1 MYAITLG
8 WFSNINIPYP
18 INVYSYKAGLSCK
31 ASIQSTIQ
39 ACTKSSSFYELKLS
53 REYRVNSQIDASVFS
68 TNCTWGFSQYTHMND
83 IRHQIDDSIY
93 RLSNAR
99 CYKLCKCSKPT
110 KNIESKQQNNVIRL
124 TLWYNVLYK
133 CFILKAHMQSCF
145 IFLSVW
151 NYAFWNIF

>member
-1 MYAITLG
+1 MYCRKAKPSKQIFSFLPIYSIYICLFFPFPLFPYDTIECFLIKQKVEQSIDFSKEEYKMYAITLG

-68 TNCTWGFSQYTHMND
+68 TNCMLSYSQYTHMND
-83 IRHQIDDSIY
+83 IRHQIDD
-93 RLSNAR
+93 
-99 CYKLCKCSKPT
+99 
-110 KNIESKQQNNVIRL
+110 
-124 TLWYNVLYK
+124 
-133 CFILKAHMQSCF
+133 
-145 IFLSVW
+145 
-151 NYAFWNIF
+151 

>member
-1 MYAITLG
+1 MSLFLFPFPLFPYDTIECFLIEQKVEQAIDFSKEEYKMYAITLG

-68 TNCTWGFSQYTHMND
+68 TNC
-83 IRHQIDDSIY
+83 I
-93 RLSNAR
+93 
-99 CYKLCKCSKPT
+99 
-110 KNIESKQQNNVIRL
+110 
-124 TLWYNVLYK
+124 
-133 CFILKAHMQSCF
+133 
-145 IFLSVW
+145 
-151 NYAFWNIF
+151 